1 MRYLITIV
9 AGTTWDKYGQALGGA
24 DFFDGVERIRRKLTD
39 NFGGYT
45 ETKTV
50 GGWHDGEM
58 IVEEPG
64 RQWSALTGH
73 IDSVVEVETQAK
85 QLAEYAASA
94 LNQASVLYYAS
105 PVIGGLTGE

>member
-9 AGTTWDKYGQALGGA
+9 AGTTWDKYGQSLNQSE
-24 DFFDGVERIRRKLTD
+24 FFSGLEQIRRKLTD
-39 NFGGYT
+39 TFGGYT

-58 IVEEPG
+58 IYEEPG

-73 IDSVVEVETQAK
+73 IDSVVEVETTAK
-85 QLAEYAASA
+85 QIAEYAAEA
-94 LNQASVLYYAS
+94 LQQASVLYYAS